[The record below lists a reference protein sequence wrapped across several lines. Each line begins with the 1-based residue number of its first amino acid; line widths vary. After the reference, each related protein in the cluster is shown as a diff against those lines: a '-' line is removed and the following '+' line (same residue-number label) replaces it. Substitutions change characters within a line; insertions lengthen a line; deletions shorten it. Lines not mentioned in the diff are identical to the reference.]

1 MSVND
6 ARRFIHSIPENHGI
20 RDTLNRCE
28 SYDAIHRILEK
39 NGFKFN
45 SDEFVEAWNSE
56 VASSPTKACH
66 DEFNDLRMWWELLN
80 RF

>member
-1 MSVND
+1 MPVND
-6 ARRFIHSIPENHGI
+6 ARRFIHSISENHGLRNI
-20 RDTLNRCE
+20 LNRCE
-28 SYDAIHRILEK
+28 SCEEIQMFLGK

-56 VASSPTKACH
+56 VANSQTKECH
-66 DEFNDLRMWWELLN
+66 DEFNDLRMWWEFLN

>member
-1 MSVND
+1 MPVND
-6 ARRFIHSIPENHGI
+6 ARRFIHLIPENNGL
-20 RDTLNRCE
+20 RDMLNRCE
-28 SYDAIHRILEK
+28 NYDEIQTLLGK
-39 NGFKFN
+39 NGFEFN

-56 VASSPTKACH
+56 VVNSQTKECH

>member
-6 ARRFIHSIPENHGI
+6 ARRFIHSIPEDNGLRNI
-20 RDTLNRCE
+20 LNRCE
-28 SYDAIHRILEK
+28 SSESIDEILGK

-45 SDEFVEAWNSE
+45 PDEFIEAWSCE
-56 VASSPTKACH
+56 VPNSPTKECH
-66 DEFNDLRMWWELLN
+66 EQFNDLRMWWKLLN

>member
-6 ARRFIHSIPENHGI
+6 ARRFIHLIPGNHGL
-20 RDTLNRCE
+20 RTMLNRCE
-28 SYDAIHRILEK
+28 NYEEIQALLGG
-39 NGFKFN
+39 NGLKFN
-45 SDEFVEAWNSE
+45 SDEFVDAWNSE
-56 VASSPTKACH
+56 VANSQTKECH

>member
-6 ARRFIHSIPENHGI
+6 ARRFIHSIPENHGL

-28 SYDAIHRILEK
+28 SYEAICGVLGT
-39 NGFKFN
+39 NGFTFD

-56 VASSPTKACH
+56 VANSQTKECH
-66 DEFNDLRMWWELLN
+66 DEFNDLRMWWEFLN

>member
-1 MSVND
+1 MPVND
-6 ARRFIHSIPENHGI
+6 ARRFIHSIPENHGL
-20 RDTLNRCE
+20 RTMLNQCE
-28 SYDAIHRILEK
+28 NHEEIQILLGK

-45 SDEFVEAWNSE
+45 SDEFVEAWSSE
-56 VASSPTKACH
+56 VANSQTKECH